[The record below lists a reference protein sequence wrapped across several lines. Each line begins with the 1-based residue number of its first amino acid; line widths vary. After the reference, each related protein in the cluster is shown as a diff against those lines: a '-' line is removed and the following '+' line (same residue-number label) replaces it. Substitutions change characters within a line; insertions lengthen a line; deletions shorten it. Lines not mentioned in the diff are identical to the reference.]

1 MGPGS
6 WFESY
11 IQDYGFGVPVNS
23 NLRGRISNMEC
34 PGSWFEWKRTD
45 CVLWNGKTSSVLT

>member
-11 IQDYGFGVPVNS
+11 IQDYGFGVPVNL
-23 NLRGRISNMEC
+23 NLGGRILNMEC